1 MSWRS
6 ATRRLVP
13 YVVAMAGGFMI
24 AYLVVAFV
32 VFPSGVVPRDEE
44 VPSVVGL
51 LYDDAERELLRKG
64 FRPERGETRFHATA
78 PTLTVL
84 EQNPPAGSKELVGA
98 RVTLAVSGGQQ
109 MGTVPTVIGM
119 TREQAE
125 VVLETAGFSGGE
137 VLEQAS
143 QQPRGEVIETRPAA
157 GSQAPMSTPVA
168 LVLSGGPSVLSVP
181 DLVGR
186 TLGEARRLLEQIG
199 LVVGDVTTE
208 GGGGSIVVGQSPPAG
223 SSVSSGA
230 RVDLRVAGSAP

>member
-1 MSWRS
+1 VSWRGS
-6 ATRRLVP
+6 TRRFLP
-13 YVVAMAGGFMI
+13 YVVAMAGGFML
-24 AYLVVAFV
+24 AYLVVAFF

-51 LYDDAERELLRKG
+51 LYDDAERELSRKG

-78 PTLTVL
+78 PTMTVL
-84 EQNPPAGSKELVGA
+84 EQNPPAGSRELVGA

-125 VVLETAGFSGGE
+125 VVLETAGFTGGE
-137 VLEQAS
+137 VIEQAS

-157 GSQAPMSTPVA
+157 GSQAPMSSAVT
-168 LVLSGGPSVLSVP
+168 LVLSGGPSVLQVP

-186 TLGEARRLLEQIG
+186 SLGEARRLLEQIG

-208 GGGGSIVVGQSPPAG
+208 GGGGSVVVGHSPEAG
-223 SSVSSGA
+223 APVPSGS
-230 RVDLRVAGSAP
+230 RVNLRVAGGTP

>member
-1 MSWRS
+1 VSWRGP
-6 ATRRLVP
+6 TRRFLP
-13 YVVAMAGGFMI
+13 YVVAMAGGFML
-24 AYLVVAFV
+24 AYLVVAFF

-51 LYDDAERELLRKG
+51 LYDDAERELSRKG
-64 FRPERGETRFHATA
+64 FKPERGETRFHATA
-78 PTLTVL
+78 PTMTVL
-84 EQNPPAGSKELVGA
+84 EQNPPAGSRELVGA

-125 VVLETAGFSGGE
+125 VVLETAGFTGGE
-137 VLEQAS
+137 IIEQAS

-157 GSQAPMSTPVA
+157 GSQAPMSSAVT
-168 LVLSGGPSVLSVP
+168 LVLSGGPSVLQVP

-186 TLGEARRLLEQIG
+186 SLGEARRLLEQIG

-208 GGGGSIVVGQSPPAG
+208 GGGGSIVVGTSPEPGASVPSG
-223 SSVSSGA
+223 S
-230 RVDLRVAGSAP
+230 RVNLRVAGGTP

>member
-1 MSWRS
+1 MSWRGP
-6 ATRRLVP
+6 TRRFLP
-13 YVVAMAGGFMI
+13 YVVAMAGGFML
-24 AYLVVAFV
+24 AYLFVAFFL
-32 VFPSGVVPRDEE
+32 FPSGVVPRDEE

-51 LYDDAERELLRKG
+51 LYDDAERELSRKG
-64 FRPERGETRFHATA
+64 FKPERGETRFHATA
-78 PTLTVL
+78 PTMTVL
-84 EQNPPAGSKELVGA
+84 EQNPPAGSRELVGA

-125 VVLETAGFSGGE
+125 VVLETAGFTGGE
-137 VLEQAS
+137 IVEQAS

-157 GSQAPMSTPVA
+157 GSQAPMSSPVT
-168 LVLSGGPSVLSVP
+168 LVLSGGPSVLQVP

-208 GGGGSIVVGQSPPAG
+208 GGGGSIVVGHSPEAG
-223 SSVSSGA
+223 ASVPSGS
-230 RVDLRVAGSAP
+230 RVNLRVAGGTP